1 MSSLSLFAQQPERSH
16 TRHCGI
22 EQVIP
27 RVRPERIAARWK
39 REITVRT
46 NVLRTWN
53 GWTKS
58 SLDKSDIPVLDPDNN
73 REEQTTVNTTDR
85 NIIVD

>member
-1 MSSLSLFAQQPERSH
+1 MED
-16 TRHCGI
+16 
-22 EQVIP
+22 
-27 RVRPERIAARWK
+27 
-39 REITVRT
+39 
-46 NVLRTWN
+46 VLRTWN